1 MECIYSVIAL
11 GEKLN
16 SSEASASQCKQE
28 PDRKGKGEICV
39 EKITNKQCLV
49 LNFQEM
55 KNMDLWIRLGRIP
68 TGRTDVAINIMK
80 ITSASI

>member
-28 PDRKGKGEICV
+28 PVRKGKGEICV
-39 EKITNKQCLV
+39 EKITNKQWLV
-49 LNFQEM
+49 LNF
-55 KNMDLWIRLGRIP
+55 
-68 TGRTDVAINIMK
+68 
-80 ITSASI
+80 

>member
-16 SSEASASQCKQE
+16 SSEAPASQCKQE

-39 EKITNKQCLV
+39 EKITNKQWLV
-49 LNFQEM
+49 LN
-55 KNMDLWIRLGRIP
+55 L
-68 TGRTDVAINIMK
+68 
-80 ITSASI
+80 